1 MDNKNSDSSAASFSH
16 ITINS
21 AEPDEVIVAGI
32 VDQDIDLP
40 DSPEPVECETLEQRP
55 SKPAYPD
62 ASPKKNGDYQETTLE
77 DLQAQPLS
85 ITHKA
90 VIAFAIILII
100 GFAVYWFAI
109 R

>member
-1 MDNKNSDSSAASFSH
+1 MDNKNSDPSAASFSH

-32 VDQDIDLP
+32 VDQGVDKPDLI
-40 DSPEPVECETLEQRP
+40 EPAERESLEQRP
-55 SKPAYPD
+55 SKPVQLD
-62 ASPKKNGDYQETTLE
+62 ASPKKNVDFQETTLE